1 MVILPQICFHPA
13 PCNENEVRLNEEVVQ
28 VCHNEEWGLV
38 CVTETTWNLEDANV
52 VCDQARLPSGGEFSE
67 RSVYP

>member
-28 VCHNEEWGLV
+28 VCHDEQWGLV
-38 CVTETTWNLEDANV
+38 CDHEDSWNPADANV
-52 VCDQARLPSGGEFSE
+52 VCNQARLPSGGEFA
-67 RSVYP
+67 VYTCT